1 MIIEDYYGFPQN
13 KQEYTELQREG
24 SSNRTEKS
32 NHKNVFTRKGPLI
45 RTLKRTELSK

>member
-13 KQEYTELQREG
+13 KQEFTELPKER
-24 SSNRTEKS
+24 SSNKTEKS
-32 NHKNVFTRKGPLI
+32 NNNVFARKSPLI